1 MAIDLDLK
9 SAIARR
15 SLAID
20 WAIRTLP
27 VGSAFDGIKA
37 RTLEFEAF
45 LNESQVSATSAYV
58 FGDDI
63 NEAPKEFR

>member
-27 VGSAFDGIKA
+27 PGSPFDGIKA

-45 LNESQVSATSAYV
+45 LSESQASATSAYV
-58 FGDDI
+58 FGENI
-63 NEAPKEFR
+63 NEAPQEFR